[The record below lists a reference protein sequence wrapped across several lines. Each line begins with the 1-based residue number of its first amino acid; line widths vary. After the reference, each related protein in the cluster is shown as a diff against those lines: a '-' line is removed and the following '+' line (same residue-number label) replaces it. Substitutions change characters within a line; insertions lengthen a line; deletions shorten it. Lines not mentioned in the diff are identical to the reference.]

1 KAKRESI
8 DARNGADQLVY
19 QTEKTLTDLGDKI
32 SADEKA
38 SITTKLD
45 ALKEALKGDDVA
57 NIKAKEEDLQKDMHA
72 MSEKLYTNAAPQGA
86 PQENAQPQNDAPDMG
101 KQNDDNVVDADFKE
115 V

>member
-1 KAKRESI
+1 
-8 DARNGADQLVY
+8 
-19 QTEKTLTDLGDKI
+19 KTLTDLGDKI

-72 MSEKLYTNAAPQGA
+72 MSEKLYKNAAPEGDAQA
-86 PQENAQPQNDAPDMG
+86 NAQPQNDAPDMG